1 MSILVV
7 AFVISLVDTT
17 LSYYKK
23 ELKAHLHFI

>member
-7 AFVISLVDTT
+7 VFVISLVDTT

-23 ELKAHLHFI
+23 AFKAHLHFI